1 MRKPIILL
9 ISMILFMMVPLYL
22 LAKEKPTVAVLP
34 FSVHSAENIDYI
46 QQGIMDMLSSRISAN
61 EQITV
66 ASREKVLDAIKS
78 IKTKDFSPSDINLI
92 GKKLNT
98 DYVVRGSITKIGNSI
113 SIDGKLIDIAA
124 SKSTVDIF
132 TQSQGMDDVITK
144 INDFAQRINQFVM
157 GGPPATM
164 TPATAAVAPS
174 VVASG
179 AQGTPTAGS
188 REAQIIAG
196 IKSGRKNTFTGSI
209 NPDFIS
215 GTQSLDRKGFWMSL
229 KYPTEFKGMDIGDV
243 NGDGL
248 NEIVTI
254 DNNNVYI
261 FQKKGNDMVLLQK
274 VTGISYDKYVGVDLF
289 SLTGNSYKDI
299 IVSNVFA
306 SSSDGKAQN
315 TVQSFILTWKDG
327 KYVKVADRLP
337 WLFRVVGNSGNPI
350 LLGQELSAAA
360 NNPSQMSPPFE
371 SPINEMVWRNG
382 KVAEGK
388 KMRIP
393 RGLCLYG
400 LTIDDLGEGK
410 NKIIALNAYDHLY
423 VYEETDKLLS
433 NVDTFMGG
441 KEILY
446 KSEEVYGGGNTAL
459 NMYGQDPGGVTEA
472 SAFNYYLNPRILA
485 YDINKTGKREVFIA
499 RNDSPGGRLL
509 QNVKIFTSTEFCDLY
524 WDSLGLSENWRTK
537 KLSGYAADYQIKDVD
552 NDGEDEIVIALVT
565 SSGSML
571 SRTSVIIAYKLRAQ

>member
-1 MRKPIILL
+1 
-9 ISMILFMMVPLYL
+9 MILFMMLPLSL
-22 LAKEKPTVAVLP
+22 WAKEKPTVAVLP

-66 ASREKVLDAIKS
+66 VSREKVLDAIKS
-78 IKTKDFSPSDINLI
+78 IKTKDFSPSDINAI
-92 GKKLNT
+92 GKKLNS
-98 DYVVRGSITKIGNSI
+98 DFVVGGSITKIGNSI

-124 SKSTVDIF
+124 SKTPVDIF
-132 TQSQGMDDVITK
+132 AQSQGMDDVITK
-144 INDFAQRINQFVM
+144 ISDFAQRINQFVM
-157 GGPPATM
+157 GTPATSM
-164 TPATAAVAPS
+164 TPATAAVSPLLPAGS
-174 VVASG
+174 
-179 AQGTPTAGS
+179 QGKTTAGTS
-188 REAQIIAG
+188 EAQIIAG
-196 IKSGRKNTFTGSI
+196 IKSGRKGTFTGSV

-215 GTQSLDRKGFWMSL
+215 GAQPLEKKGFWMSL
-229 KYPTEFKGMDIGDV
+229 KYPTEFRGMDIGDV

-254 DNNNVYI
+254 DSNNVYI

-274 VTGISYDKYVGVDLF
+274 IKGISYDKYVGVDLF
-289 SLTGNSYKDI
+289 SLTGTSHKDI

-306 SSSDGKAQN
+306 SASEGKAQN
-315 TVQSFILTWKDG
+315 AVQSFILTWKDG
-327 KYVKVADRLP
+327 KYVKVADKLP

-350 LLGQELSAAA
+350 LLGQELSASA

-371 SPINEMVWRNG
+371 TPINEMVWRNG
-382 KVAEGK
+382 TVAEGK

-393 RGLCLYG
+393 KGLCLYG

-423 VYEETDKLLS
+423 VYEETDKLLA

-472 SAFNYYLNPRILA
+472 SAFNLYLNPRILT

-509 QNVKIFTSTEFCDLY
+509 QNVKLFTSTEFCDLY

-565 SSGSML
+565 SAGSMTN
-571 SRTSVIIAYKLRAQ
+571 RTSVIIAYKLRAQ